1 MSSLVVCTSSNT
13 LSTWSS
19 SAGTSRNSDSRYSVA
34 CSHVIPTRGSRWL
47 PCSSTRPT
55 VHWDKRTGA
64 AKETSVAS
72 VAQQTKGA
80 QAVWPRSFLSPLS
93 ACKTNLFF
101 QTQVVMSGALL
112 WTLWYSGGLDRQCS
126 TVVNSY
132 ALLCSVMLCSLTSPY
147 KQANE
152 TMPALRWAGKAAYK
166 KTTSLSGS
174 NILFRADNKKRIVP
188 ERRVSVRRSIQIN
201 GHGSVHLQADLS
213 SRTEVNERY
222 RFTAGDAS
230 YHFACGCEAM
240 KLTATLMVSILSSA
254 SLSGISNLNSSS
266 RAMTTSTASKL
277 SRPRSFLKWASG
289 VTYRPMGT
297 NWLMICHQTFKLA
310 GKNVTK
316 HSCLNSIYSLEIY
329 GLEKRKR

>member
-1 MSSLVVCTSSNT
+1 
-13 LSTWSS
+13 
-19 SAGTSRNSDSRYSVA
+19 
-34 CSHVIPTRGSRWL
+34 
-47 PCSSTRPT
+47 
-55 VHWDKRTGA
+55 
-64 AKETSVAS
+64 
-72 VAQQTKGA
+72 
-80 QAVWPRSFLSPLS
+80 
-93 ACKTNLFF
+93 
-101 QTQVVMSGALL
+101 
-112 WTLWYSGGLDRQCS
+112 
-126 TVVNSY
+126 
-132 ALLCSVMLCSLTSPY
+132 MLCSLTSPY

-266 RAMTTSTASKL
+266 KSMTSSTASKL

-289 VTYRPMGT
+289 VNCNFDGLHTTLYYVLFHMHVNECFSFFFACYMLHYMG
-297 NWLMICHQTFKLA
+297 KA
-310 GKNVTK
+310 KNTV
-316 HSCLNSIYSLEIY
+316 
-329 GLEKRKR
+329 